1 MHKTNGINGSMKR
14 SSTIND
20 FGKKLAA
27 LRKGNGLTQTELG
40 EKVGV
45 SKRVIAYYEGETKY
59 PPTHLIV
66 PLSKALNVTT
76 DELLGV
82 KPTKDKSHSQ
92 SPKLQRRMN
101 KIEQL
106 PPSQQ
111 RALLQT
117 IDAFVKGVSK

>member
-1 MHKTNGINGSMKR
+1 MKKSSSIN
-14 SSTIND
+14 N
-20 FGKKLAA
+20 FGKKLAG
-27 LRKGNGLTQTELG
+27 LRKANGLTQAELG

-82 KPTKDKSHSQ
+82 KPTKDKSRPQ
-92 SPKLQRRMN
+92 SPKLQRRFR
-101 KIEQL
+101 KIEEL
-106 PPSQQ
+106 PPAQQ
-111 RALLQT
+111 KALLHN
-117 IDAFVKGVSK
+117 IDMFIKGVEANQ